1 MKTKIIHHV
10 NEDFTTEV
18 IETIKFKGGK
28 IVSIAFSEPKTL

>member
-18 IETIKFKGGK
+18 IETVTFKGGAV
-28 IVSIAFSEPKTL
+28 VSIKFSETKKI